1 MTYTKHLTQHTNL
14 SKIVFK
20 GKKGTASFPVK
31 QSFRAPIA
39 QEKLYEEYWKGMIV

>member
-1 MTYTKHLTQHTNL
+1 MTYTKHLTQQNSH
-14 SKIVFK
+14 SKIVIV

-31 QSFRAPIA
+31 QFLRAPIA